1 MKNALILLIA
11 IALFSCNRQT
21 LPQQVPVKSTELI
34 RERLVPVPVP
44 GDSSLLTA
52 LFACDSL
59 NNVYLKQIN
68 EQKGKL
74 ISSGTVFENGRLLY
88 KTIYRHDTILVP
100 VVDTIRTTEIP
111 ITVEVT
117 REINRLKWWQE
128 VLVWCGGVFAFFG
141 FYWIVNLIARA
152 KHGR

>member
-1 MKNALILLIA
+1 MKNALILLTA
-11 IALFSCNRQT
+11 TMLFSCSNKS
-21 LPQQVPVKSTELI
+21 LPQKIPVKSLEI
-34 RERLVPVPVP
+34 VKERLVPISVP
-44 GDSSLLTA
+44 GDSSLLVA
-52 LFACDSL
+52 LFECDSL
-59 NNVYLKQIN
+59 NNVYLKEIS

-152 KHGR
+152 KHGC